1 MFQGQLRGSNPCVK
15 PTLLGHKTR
24 RIRRVVEVICQRPEG
39 GGWLLGLGCIEHK
52 GLGLEELVQDSGI
65 VVERAD
71 DAGRRNSLC
80 RIDKCEGG
88 VEK

>member
-39 GGWLLGLGCIEHK
+39 GGWLPGLGRIEHKSLGLG
-52 GLGLEELVQDSGI
+52 ELVRDSGI
-65 VVERAD
+65 AAKRAD
-71 DAGRRNSLC
+71 DAGCWNSLC

-88 VEK
+88 AEK